1 MMATTTWLI
10 EPEIARISAQDPSTP
25 WGQQLF
31 RDVWP
36 HRFPTVLSSDTYR
49 GYASVL
55 SRMLMSMRKGMS
67 LTEIEALI
75 DREDRIYKTLQ
86 PGTAFTGGA
95 GLAVTNA
102 WQDAHGIDVNLFGAL
117 LESQLIY
124 TARMYVTARRMEM
137 AGRRLA

>member
-1 MMATTTWLI
+1 M
-10 EPEIARISAQDPSTP
+10 EPELVRISAQDPSTA
-25 WGQQLF
+25 WGRQLF

-36 HRFPTVLSSDTYR
+36 RRFPTVLSSDTYR

-55 SRMLMSMRKGMS
+55 WRTLMSMRNGIS
-67 LTEIEALI
+67 LAEIEVLI

-102 WQDAHGIDVNLFGAL
+102 WQDAHSIEVNIFGAV

-124 TARMYVTARRMEM
+124 AARMYVTARRVEM
-137 AGRRLA
+137 GGRRLV